1 MCAHYLA
8 YDTPNGEAEKTVIIL
23 NEAKE
28 PANYALYDGEDA
40 LMSGSIPP
48 RSIQTVLLD
57 FGEKR

>member
-28 PANYALYDGEDA
+28 PANYALCDGEDA